1 MRIRGAKGLGD
12 ACYVY
17 PIVKYYAK
25 RGDKV
30 EIMTRY
36 PVIYEV
42 LIREFPNVS
51 CIDRYGG
58 KPDIDCR
65 YGPRYSNQ
73 ETNMWEDT
81 LIQAGLIAEKNK
93 IPFEI
98 KYKWSEEFK
107 FSVLKRI
114 CLIKTPCFPTGKP
127 SHTTKDL
134 IPDIGIYQKIID
146 KFKDDCCFVMS
157 GLKNE
162 FVFVLNGIDE
172 DLSHIDKIP
181 RLMALIRGAD
191 IVLTQSSYFVSI
203 AEGMDTRCLVCFA
216 QTGLSSR
223 ESYYRWSTPAKVITK
238 PETSDA
244 FIDSE
249 PIEKIFRKFERLL
262 NK

>member
-1 MRIRGAKGLGD
+1 MKIRGAKGLGD

-17 PIVKYYAK
+17 PIAKHFAK

-42 LIREFPNVS
+42 LIRELPNVS
-51 CIDRYGG
+51 CVDRYDGR
-58 KPDIDCR
+58 PDIDCR
-65 YGPRYSNQ
+65 YGSRYPNQ

-81 LIQAGLIAEKNK
+81 LIQAGLIKEKDEV
-93 IPFEI
+93 PFEI
-98 KYKWSEEFK
+98 EYRWSEEFI
-107 FSVLKRI
+107 FPVLKKI
-114 CLIKTPCFPTGKP
+114 CLIKTPCFPTSKP

-134 IPDIGIYQKIID
+134 IPDIGVYQKIINR
-146 KFKDDCCFVMS
+146 FKDDCYFVMA
-157 GLKNE
+157 GLGNDFK
-162 FVFVLNGIDE
+162 FALNGIDE

-181 RLMALIRGAD
+181 RLMALIHGAD
-191 IVLTQSSYFVSI
+191 IVLAQSSYFISI
-203 AEGMDTRCLVCFA
+203 AEALNIKCLACFA
-216 QTGLSSR
+216 QTGISSR
-223 ESYYRWSTPAKVITK
+223 ESYYKWSTPAKVITK

-249 PIEKIFRKFERLL
+249 PIEKIFGKFERLL